1 MHALQLVIWTF
12 MLTLYFSVSIHA
24 TKLNGQLQLKL
35 SLRKSTRVVMRY
47 PTGAAIVAL
56 CGAWLCTSAVI
67 SPADAVSSK
76 MDGAKLFDSS
86 CSGCHSYGSNIL
98 NGGKTLKKASLI
110 KNKMFD
116 EASIEEIISQGKGQM
131 SPYGPFISPIG
142 NAMPSKLT
150 SEEISAIASYVLQQA
165 EVDWP
170 KHESNKNC
178 DEYPGC

>member
-1 MHALQLVIWTF
+1 
-12 MLTLYFSVSIHA
+12 MLSLYFSVS
-24 TKLNGQLQLKL
+24 TKLNGQL
-35 SLRKSTRVVMRY
+35 SLTNSTRLVMRY
-47 PTGAAIVAL
+47 PTGVAIVAL
-56 CGAWLCTSAVI
+56 CGAWLCTTSLI
-67 SPADAVSSK
+67 SPAYAVASR

-116 EASIEEIISQGKGQM
+116 EASIEEIISKGNGQM

-142 NAMPSKLT
+142 NAMPPKLT
-150 SEEISAIASYVLQQA
+150 SEEISAVASYVLQQA
-165 EVDWP
+165 EIDWP
-170 KHESNKNC
+170 KHESDKNC